1 MGTSFSARDLA
12 LMSLLGC
19 LSSLTTLT
27 TNFIPAPLPG
37 LYGVVA
43 IPVGTILVFMARDMV
58 GKPGAATFTQL
69 VSGVL
74 STFMPG
80 GPPLKWIIVPIWVS
94 GGVVIDLLL
103 HATRARLGESR
114 WVSTTVGLIYEI
126 PGDLILCWAFRAFL
140 GWYLPLLFFMYGF
153 VAIHALL
160 GGLAGLFFPDILN
173 RIEPV
178 MRGAR

>member
-58 GKPGAATFTQL
+58 GKPGAATFTKL

-74 STFMPG
+74 STF
-80 GPPLKWIIVPIWVS
+80 S
-94 GGVVIDLLL
+94 
-103 HATRARLGESR
+103 S
-114 WVSTTVGLIYEI
+114 
-126 PGDLILCWAFRAFL
+126 
-140 GWYLPLLFFMYGF
+140 
-153 VAIHALL
+153 
-160 GGLAGLFFPDILN
+160 
-173 RIEPV
+173 
-178 MRGAR
+178 